1 MASIIA
7 QLVEANRAR
16 KKRQRETKEVLSD
29 KCVYMIPPFDPC
41 FKPVKHNKYLRNKY
55 AYERKTM
62 LQEKAKGIAKG

>member
-16 KKRQRETKEVLSD
+16 KKRQRETREVFAD

-41 FKPVKHNKYLRNKY
+41 FVPEKHNKYLRNKY